1 MKTVGDTIKAI
12 GDRITV
18 VCYAIK
24 YWLRGEGWKDAL
36 ITAKNIVEVGW
47 K

>member
-1 MKTVGDTIKAI
+1 MKTVGDVILAI

-18 VCYAIK
+18 LCYTLK
-24 YWLRGEGWKDAL
+24 YWCRGDDWKNSV
-36 ITAKNIVEVGW
+36 IVAKNIVETGW